1 MSIAEDWVDPA
12 SSENTDL
19 RKDFY
24 YEGNELNNERR
35 GLFSIEKVQLQFPV
49 SIRCLA
55 VENNILVMA
64 LTSDKLMIV
73 DLEKPEEIVD
83 IELPKKALAL
93 GLTYKIFL
101 DPSGQYIF
109 VTTTAGDN
117 CLFTPSRQGR
127 VLTKLKGHTIESMM
141 WRFGENGN
149 LELLLASRSG
159 AILDLMLSLDATNV
173 KRLEKS
179 MNTVYSFPYPE
190 TPLDMLLANQENMGE
205 GYLVVATN
213 QRLLKFSKGH
223 ISSMDQ
229 LYFFS
234 FFQGDIDELYRI
246 FDNESVECVSHSPY
260 PQISAEP
267 YTIALKTNK
276 RIVYYDLIN
285 VTFDVIQE
293 YQFVES
299 PRLSVPTMEMNLLLT
314 PFHTAVFDLDTLYIF
329 NRVSQKE
336 VYQQKITLS
345 PHEEILGL
353 SCDHEKNTYWLY
365 TTDSLHELVV
375 NNELDDV
382 AIVFLQKAEY
392 LKALACANT
401 PKVRNSVLDGYADHL
416 MKIGDYEKAATF
428 FAETY
433 RSVEEVALSFI
444 EIGQKDVL
452 RQYLWKKVKSYKPS
466 MKSQR
471 EIIVNW
477 LLESLLGRLNDLDE
491 EERLELFPDAI
502 IEKRQQVL
510 LEFSRLLSQYKD
522 GINRELAYNLANNYG
537 KEEQLLQIA
546 TVMKDQSY
554 IMHYWVQRENYDK
567 ALETLNEGVDQGTLI
582 QHATA
587 LLTHRPMETVSIWE
601 RQADMDVHALIP
613 SLLSYNQRARVSVE
627 ENAAIRY
634 LKFVTGV
641 LGCAEPSIHNTLFCI
656 YACHSSS
663 NESYLMNYIEQQ
675 GDHPLYDMDLGI
687 RLCLQFNCRRSA
699 VKILVLL
706 KLYSQG
712 VELALEEKDYELAAS
727 VANMPED
734 DLVLKK
740 SLWQAITKAMFATTE
755 NIKESIKFL
764 EQSNVLPLTE
774 LIRLLPEKITLD
786 DLRDNICDELESCRE
801 QIEQLGVEIEQATEV
816 AEAVRTNSDDLKNRY
831 IVLDHNE
838 PCWHCHQ
845 LLFSESFVLFPCQ
858 HTFHRQCMLKHRLT
872 SVPEKDILKECQLCG
887 PSYTVRLLDEPFPDT
902 F

>member
-12 SSENTDL
+12 SSENTEL
-19 RKDFY
+19 QNDFY
-24 YEGNELNNERR
+24 YKKNELNNERR
-35 GLFSIEKVQLQFPV
+35 SLFSIEKVQLQFPV

-73 DLEKPEEIVD
+73 DLERPEEIVD

-101 DPSGQYIF
+101 DPSGRYIF
-109 VTTTAGDN
+109 VSTTAGDN
-117 CLFTPSRQGR
+117 CLFTPSRQSR
-127 VLTKLKGHTIESMM
+127 VLTKLKGHTVESVV
-141 WRFGENGN
+141 WKIGENN
-149 LELLLASRSG
+149 VLELLLASRSG
-159 AILDLMLSLDATNV
+159 VIIEIVLMLDTAHV

-179 MNTVYSFPYPE
+179 MNTVYSFSE
-190 TPLDMLLANQENMGE
+190 SEVPLDMLLSSQEDSLKEN
-205 GYLVVATN
+205 LVVATN
-213 QRLLKFSKGH
+213 QRILKFTKGNNPSSDQHYFTPFLQGEINELYH
-223 ISSMDQ
+223 ISD
-229 LYFFS
+229 
-234 FFQGDIDELYRI
+234 D
-246 FDNESVECVSHSPY
+246 ESVQCVSHSPY
-260 PQISAEP
+260 PQTSAEP
-267 YTIALKTNK
+267 YTIAIKTNK
-276 RIVYYDLIN
+276 RIVYHDLMN
-285 VTFDVIQE
+285 ETMSMIQE
-293 YQFVES
+293 YQFIES
-299 PRLSVPTMEMNLLLT
+299 PRLSVSTVEMNLLLT
-314 PFHTAVFDLDTLYIF
+314 PFHIVVFDLDTIF
-329 NRVSQKE
+329 FINRINQKE
-336 VYQQKITLS
+336 VYQQKVPLS

-353 SCDHEKNTYWLY
+353 SCDHVKDTYWLY
-365 TTDSLHELVV
+365 TTESLHELVV
-375 NNELDDV
+375 NNELGDV
-382 AIVFLQKAEY
+382 ALVFLQKQEY
-392 LKALACANT
+392 IKALECANT
-401 PKVRNSVLDGYADHL
+401 PNVRNSVLDGYADHL

-428 FAETY
+428 FAETLK
-433 RSVEEVALSFI
+433 SVEEVALSFI

-452 RQYLWKKVKSYKPS
+452 RQYLWKKVESYKAS
-466 MKSQR
+466 MKFQR
-471 EIIVNW
+471 EVLVNW

-502 IEKRQQVL
+502 VEKRQQVL
-510 LEFSRLLSQYKD
+510 FEFSRLLAQYKD
-522 GINRELAYNLANNYG
+522 DINKELAYNLANNYG

-567 ALETLNEGVDQGTLI
+567 ALETLNEGVDQESLI

-601 RQADMDVHALIP
+601 RQTDMDVHALIP

-641 LGCAEPSIHNTLFCI
+641 LGCEEPSIHNTLFCI

-675 GDHPLYDMDLGI
+675 GEHPLYDMDLGI

-727 VANMPED
+727 VANIPED
-734 DLVLKK
+734 DLALKK
-740 SLWQAITKAMFATTE
+740 SLWQTITKAIFSSTE
-755 NIKESIKFL
+755 NVKESIKFL
-764 EQSNVLPLTE
+764 EKSNVLPLTE
-774 LIRLLPEKITLD
+774 LIRLLPEEISLD

-801 QIEQLGVEIEQATEV
+801 QIGQLGLQIEQATEV
-816 AEAVRTNSDDLKNRY
+816 AEAVRTKSDDLKNRY
-831 IVLDHNE
+831 VVLNHNE
-838 PCWHCHQ
+838 PCWHCHH
-845 LLFSESFVLFPCQ
+845 LLFSEPFVLFPCQ
-858 HTFHRQCMLKHRLT
+858 HAFHRQCMLKHRL
-872 SVPEKDILKECQLCG
+872 SNVSEKDIAKECQLCG